1 MAEKTFTVRS
11 LIIGLV
17 FGSLVAAVNTLLVLT
32 VGIMITAAFISVV
45 ALCAYSSFF
54 KAPPPSSKEAVTS
67 YTVHQAAAFAFSI
80 FPIAWIFLVY
90 YDIPR
95 AVGSRIPDWILPDST
110 LYQDVLAERIVLSRS
125 WGTPLAWMVPVALV
139 SGIAALMV
147 VIWLR
152 DHLIEREDIAFPG
165 AQADIE
171 FIKSVI
177 TEKTRLDYLFYG
189 LALGFFFD
197 FIFVHYPTSLGV
209 SPQWLKEIAQ
219 TLRLADV
226 TPYIGS
232 VLPGASLCIIVS
244 VGFIGLGMLMSPKS
258 TVNMAGSA
266 VAFYVVLSFIL
277 ASRGSIETSEN
288 FSSQWLA
295 FRYPYGLSL
304 SLGLLLTAA
313 LAPIVLK
320 IASPLISGSKWK
332 WKPPFITVAVF
343 GVFCLGVLV
352 LASVLSMGRF
362 VTVFPLSTR
371 IALLIGIAMIG
382 TFVLAIVINARI
394 AGETGIVWMSQYAG
408 VMDSLRRW
416 AVTGLG
422 ATGFEGFAITESLQ
436 GTRFA
441 AGHLEA
447 LKVGKAFDV
456 NPKHQYMSA
465 LFGWCFGFLL
475 STISVFL
482 IWNFYGIGGA
492 ALPMVNMQT
501 AAGLVAAFASGQL
514 EIIFNSWFV
523 LIGFI
528 IGVVVFFLQKQG
540 LPFVVTAVGIGAF
553 MGPMYVTT
561 FFVGGLIRF
570 FIEKVKG
577 STWVHEKGNPFSAG
591 LVLGGIALAPL
602 LMVVV
607 NLIVSI
613 VGGG

>member
-1 MAEKTFTVRS
+1 
-11 LIIGLV
+11 
-17 FGSLVAAVNTLLVLT
+17 
-32 VGIMITAAFISVV
+32 
-45 ALCAYSSFF
+45 
-54 KAPPPSSKEAVTS
+54 
-67 YTVHQAAAFAFSI
+67 
-80 FPIAWIFLVY
+80 
-90 YDIPR
+90 
-95 AVGSRIPDWILPDST
+95 
-110 LYQDVLAERIVLSRS
+110 
-125 WGTPLAWMVPVALV
+125 MVPVALV

-189 LALGFFFD
+189 LVLGFFFD

-232 VLPGASLCIIVS
+232 VLPGASFCIIVS

-277 ASRGSIETSEN
+277 ASRGSIETSET

-352 LASVLSMGRF
+352 LASVLSMDRF

-371 IALLIGIAMIG
+371 IALLIGVVMIG
-382 TFVLAIVINARI
+382 TFVLAIIINARI

-441 AGHLEA
+441 AGHIEA

-528 IGVVVFFLQKQG
+528 IGIVAFFLQKQG

-577 STWVHEKGNPFSAG
+577 TTWVHEKGNPFSAG

-602 LMVVV
+602 LMMVV